1 MSVLTVVLR
10 FSQPSSFI
18 GGFVDALL
26 IVASSSAA
34 VLTGELA
41 QPAFYLYLSTF
52 TNCKTVSKK
61 WTYFALNLKDKGNIC
76 VELKGIAWIASLGR
90 ISVPT
95 LLLPGHFGLSL
106 SGGGLNTA
114 ADEIMTHLFDLQ
126 WLHPHF
132 NPQTMDPAAVDT
144 FPPLT
149 CYVGL
154 ISVIS
159 DLECVSL

>member
-61 WTYFALNLKDKGNIC
+61 
-76 VELKGIAWIASLGR
+76 
-90 ISVPT
+90 
-95 LLLPGHFGLSL
+95 
-106 SGGGLNTA
+106 
-114 ADEIMTHLFDLQ
+114 
-126 WLHPHF
+126 
-132 NPQTMDPAAVDT
+132 
-144 FPPLT
+144 
-149 CYVGL
+149 
-154 ISVIS
+154 
-159 DLECVSL
+159 